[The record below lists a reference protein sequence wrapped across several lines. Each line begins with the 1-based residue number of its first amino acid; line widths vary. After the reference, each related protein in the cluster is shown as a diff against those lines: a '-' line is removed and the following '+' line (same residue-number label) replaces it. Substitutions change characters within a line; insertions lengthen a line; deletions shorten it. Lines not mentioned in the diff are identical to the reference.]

1 MSEIT
6 PVHFLRYKI
15 IPKNNLS
22 LGRAFPG
29 LSAVSIYYTLFERL
43 WANHLTNLNLIS
55 LNDKRKSN
63 CAYFIE
69 ML

>member
-22 LGRAFPG
+22 LGRAFLG
-29 LSAVSIYYTLFERL
+29 LSAVSIYYTLLERL
-43 WANHLTNLNLIS
+43 GKS
-55 LNDKRKSN
+55 LNQSKPHFFK
-63 CAYFIE
+63 
-69 ML
+69 